1 MAIPTEQKDPFERLV
16 RPEMPGLF
24 RAAWRLTGN
33 RADAEDLVQD
43 TCIAANGHLPELEAC
58 VSPLRWLM
66 RVLYNRF
73 VDGVRKRGHSPVV
86 ALDDGADSPALA
98 TETSSPEVLASQA
111 DREEAFSR
119 AWLEL
124 EETQRALLSLRAEGY
139 GLAEIEKITGIAA
152 EVLGP
157 RLHRARR
164 SLKRH
169 LEKHTDQEGAVARL
183 GSGR

>member
-1 MAIPTEQKDPFERLV
+1 MPPMKPDPFERLI
-16 RPEMPGLF
+16 RPHMPALF

-33 RADAEDLVQD
+33 QPDAEDLVQEA
-43 TCIAANGHLPELEAC
+43 CIAGNSHLEQLAAC
-58 VSPLRWLM
+58 EYPIRWLM

-73 VDGVRKRGHSPVV
+73 VDGVRQRDRAPIV
-86 ALDDGADSPALA
+86 AVDFGTDSPL
-98 TETSSPEVLASQA
+98 LASDAADPETLANQA
-111 DREEAFSR
+111 DRERAFNC

-124 EETQRALLSLRAEGY
+124 EDAQRALLSLRAEGY
-139 GLAEIEKITGIAA
+139 GLAEIAEITGLAQA
-152 EVLGP
+152 VLGP

-169 LEKHTDQEGAVARL
+169 LEKYRDDEGAVARL